1 MTEIGTRAGERLAK
15 VNENIQNEQNISDLE
30 QETPVT
36 NTSAEP
42 AEPADQHVKTQTQT
56 QTSPDSM

>member
-42 AEPADQHVKTQTQT
+42 AEQHVKTQTQT